1 MYNSERRIFIFAY
14 YSNNIQKMDIVFLSI
29 CFFPTPFLDDLE
41 KLLNRSGMG
50 LGIFYENLSIGIR
63 SGFFSLFFHGFPAY
77 ARENHGKH
85 RLPIINNSYN
95 YRGDY
100 GILRSFYGQQHKNRT
115 WKFRDSQFSIDFS
128 LKSLY
133 KSVLVI

>member
-77 ARENHGKH
+77 TRENHGKH
-85 RLPIINNSYN
+85 SLPIINNSCN
-95 YRGDY
+95 YRGE
-100 GILRSFYGQQHKNRT
+100 LWNFTFFYGQQHKNRT
-115 WKFRDSQFSIDFS
+115 WKFRDSQYSIDFP
-128 LKSLY
+128 LKI
-133 KSVLVI
+133 VT